1 MDENPTER
9 AGIFYTYPAG
19 GPVRD
24 VERYTSRY
32 TGRPSPSIR
41 EPHFHLS
48 RQRLDQRLRKNVGER
63 VTRHLARP
71 GRGVYV
77 GTWP

>member
-1 MDENPTER
+1 MKTRLNGP
-9 AGIFYTYPAG
+9 GFLYVYVSPAG

-24 VERYTSRY
+24 VERY